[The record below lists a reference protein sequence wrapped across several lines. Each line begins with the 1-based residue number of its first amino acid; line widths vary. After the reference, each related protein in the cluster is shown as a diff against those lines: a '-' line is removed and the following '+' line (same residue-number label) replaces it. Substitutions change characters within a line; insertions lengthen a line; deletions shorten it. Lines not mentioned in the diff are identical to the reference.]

1 MQVADNTAIEL
12 CDCLADGLRRLRVE
26 AFAQY
31 IPNLN
36 WNLARQDMGALT
48 SFQHLCVTE
57 RAEAVAGDES
67 CDKVDLG
74 NLVRKALNV
83 AEEDFL
89 PNVPFTAYG
98 LDSLIAVRLS
108 ASIRSQTGMK
118 VTQLQ
123 LLADMTLEDLET
135 RLEDMDPDF
144 E

>member
-1 MQVADNTAIEL
+1 MEPFT
-12 CDCLADGLRRLRVE
+12 
-26 AFAQY
+26 QY

-36 WNLARQDMGALT
+36 WNLARQDMGALS

-57 RAEAVAGDES
+57 RTEVMNREEDD
-67 CDKVDLG
+67 DKVDLG
-74 NLVRKALNV
+74 SLVRKALNV
-83 AEEDFL
+83 AEDDFL

-108 ASIRSQTGMK
+108 ASIRSQTGLK

-123 LLADMTLEDLET
+123 LLADMTLEDLQR
-135 RLEDMDPDF
+135 RLEDMEFDF